1 MKTIKLLPLLLLT
14 LLTISFASCVGKS
27 KNVRIKH
34 VGPENG
40 FVWHEINE
48 NGLLGAVDEYE
59 NILLPCQFKSI
70 ELTNDYA
77 NGNGALDYE
86 WQLRFTVVDE
96 KDREYHLT
104 LWIFDDGWRYF
115 NVYDKKR
122 EEFAIADAKLKIIIP
137 YKYKSTETLFKM
149 KSNWIVDQAPS
160 ITKYHLFYQHSSKDD
175 GAGLFLEDGTPIISS
190 DRGYE
195 RIVPCQVPGKCWY
208 ICPVKKQSYKDD
220 CMIAVCDAHGTEL
233 FRYDESDCE
242 DYDGEQN
249 KYGYR
254 LRHSWLPDE
263 IQQYQWFGAY
273 YSKNLAYDAPK
284 GFTCFYTKHDRDG
297 YAILDE
303 YGDCIYKLH
312 HTGIKLSETSCSFD
326 VEPSGNNKS
335 AKYINIAK
343 YTQSSGSVYPSGD
356 YYPIPTPT
364 PTPTPD
370 PNPYPDP
377 NPTIDSHLTAE
388 QYLRSYNGQEDVV
401 KGIFRT
407 FEIVPDMNYGPRTQN
422 LQTLHE
428 AQKEMRCIRQEAA
441 SHGITIQQSY
451 YETASPR

>member
-1 MKTIKLLPLLLLT
+1 MKVFNSLPLLTVVFVILSL
-14 LLTISFASCVGKS
+14 ASCGGKG
-27 KNVRIKH
+27 KKH

-40 FVWHEINE
+40 FVWYEIKE
-48 NGLLGAVDEYE
+48 KGLMGAVDE
-59 NILLPCQFKSI
+59 NDNVLLPCKFKSI
-70 ELTNDYA
+70 ELSDDFA
-77 NGNGALDYE
+77 NGNGTLDYE

-115 NVYDKKR
+115 DVHDGDR
-122 EEFAIADAKLKIIIP
+122 HTMTAVADSNFQIIIP
-137 YKYKSTETLFKM
+137 FEDQATMTFFQM
-149 KSNWIVDQAPS
+149 KKNYAGYTDQAPS
-160 ITKYHLFYQHSSKDD
+160 ITKYHLFYRYRYSSNSV
-175 GAGLFLEDGTPIISS
+175 GAGLFREDGTPVIFS

-208 ICPVKKQSYKDD
+208 ICPVQKQSYKDD
-220 CMIAVCDAHGTEL
+220 CIIAVCDAHGTEL

-242 DYDGEQN
+242 DYDGEYN

-254 LRHSWLPDE
+254 LRHSYLPNE
-263 IQQYQWFGAY
+263 IKQYQWFGAY
-273 YSKNLAYDAPK
+273 YSRNLAYDSEK
-284 GFTCFYTKHDRDG
+284 GFTCFYTKHNRNDE
-297 YAILDE
+297 AILDE

-312 HTGIKLSETSCSFD
+312 HTGIKLSDTSCSFD

-335 AKYINIAK
+335 ANYINIAT
-343 YTQSSGSVYPSGD
+343 YTQRSGSVYSSGD
-356 YYPIPTPT
+356 YYPIP
-364 PTPTPD
+364 
-370 PNPYPDP
+370 NPVP
-377 NPTIDSHLTAE
+377 NPTPVPDIDPYPSADSHLTAE

-428 AQKEMRCIRQEAA
+428 AQKEMRRIRQEAA

-451 YETASPR
+451 YETASPQ